1 MGTGIK
7 VYLAAGVDGKAK
19 SYPSWIRGLKS
30 CPGLDSTNN
39 GTSYPSRVRGLKS
52 FLAGWLNPL
61 AGSYPSWVRGLKLHY
76 KHKSYKKEPSY
87 PSWVRGLK
95 HLSALYHRHLIP
107 IVPFTG
113 TGIKIFQVKIYMQM
127 PCYRTFHRYGD

>member
-1 MGTGIK
+1 MDDPQISN
-7 VYLAAGVDGKAK
+7 A
-19 SYPSWIRGLKS
+19 
-30 CPGLDSTNN
+30 
-39 GTSYPSRVRGLKS
+39 SYPSRVRGLK
-52 FLAGWLNPL
+52 
-61 AGSYPSWVRGLKLHY
+61 
-76 KHKSYKKEPSY
+76 HKMIELLTDTIISY

-127 PCYRTFHRYGD
+127 PCYRTFHRYED